1 MKDQEQNGTY
11 DLARDMILPLLVF
24 LVGIVVLGLLG
35 YHFRE
40 NQNSLQQSRVELN
53 ATTYAEHMRLDIMQG
68 ISATNTLEQIL
79 VSNDGEIRKFPQI
92 ARSMMDDFIQS
103 IQLAPGGTVT
113 DIYPAEGNEAGK
125 IDLLHDEERGEIC
138 RYGRDH
144 HVITMQGPFSLKQ
157 GGMGIA
163 VRNPVF
169 LEGADGRQEFWGFTI
184 VIIRVPE
191 IFSESLRA
199 LSDFGYDYRLSKNR
213 APWDERYVEV
223 YGSGTEMEQA
233 VTYQFEV
240 GDTRWLLEVQPKD
253 GWSGSWNYHLILA
266 CGVLILLLLSGLLSV
281 FTLLRRTK
289 KSELRTA
296 ELNRRLQEALD
307 MANAASVAKTKFI
320 NNMSHDIRTPLNG
333 IIGLLKINELHADD
347 AALVQANYEK
357 MRVSADHLLSLIN
370 DVLEVSRLED
380 GTTQPAPAP
389 LDLVQLSQ
397 EVGDIISER
406 TAEAGLTVSFEPQE
420 MPVRY
425 VYGSALHL
433 RQIFLNVYGN
443 CIKYNRAGGTIRT
456 ALACVDRDA
465 RTVTYRWTI
474 SDTGIGMSEEFLRHI
489 FEPFTQENNDARS
502 VYHGTGLGM
511 SIVKGLLE
519 QMHGTISVT
528 SREGEGSTF
537 IITIPFAIAEKPAAE
552 EGKAAGDVRGLRL
565 LLAEDNTL
573 NAEIAR
579 TLLTDKGAVVTTVD
593 NGQQALALFQK
604 EPAGTFDAILMDVMM
619 PVMDGLTAARAIR
632 ALDRPDAKTIP
643 IIAMTASAFAED
655 AQRCFDAGMNAH
667 LAKPLELDRMLSV
680 IAALCADRS

>member
-347 AALVQANYEK
+347 TALVQANYEK

-406 TAEAGLTVSFEPQE
+406 TAEAGLTVSFGPQE
-420 MPVRY
+420 IPVRY
-425 VYGSALHL
+425 VYGSALRL

-619 PVMDGLTAARAIR
+619 PVMDGLTADRAIR